1 MKRFFFF
8 TGMLFAFFLSTAA
21 QIAFAQVDTARLQG
35 TITDASGAALV
46 GATVAVT
53 NIDTGRETNVTANDL
68 GYYTVSALPPGHYR
82 VEVTEKGFK
91 KVSRALELQ
100 VAQVAVADFRLDIA
114 EVTQTITVDPG
125 SPFLNPQNSAIVEAF
140 EAPPIPKSPLTAPDS
155 P

>member
-53 NIDTGRETNVTANDL
+53 NIDTGRETNAPSSSRSPRL
-68 GYYTVSALPPGHYR
+68 PSRISAW
-82 VEVTEKGFK
+82 
-91 KVSRALELQ
+91 
-100 VAQVAVADFRLDIA
+100 I
-114 EVTQTITVDPG
+114 
-125 SPFLNPQNSAIVEAF
+125 SA
-140 EAPPIPKSPLTAPDS
+140 K
-155 P
+155 

>member
-8 TGMLFAFFLSTAA
+8 TSMLFAFFLSTAA

-35 TITDASGAALV
+35 TITDSSGAALV
-46 GATVAVT
+46 GATIAVT

-100 VAQVAVADFRLDIA
+100 VAQVAVADFRLDIG
-114 EVTQTITVDPG
+114 EVTQTITVDAG
-125 SPFLNPQNSAIVEAF
+125 SPVLNTQDSAIGEVGRC
-140 EAPPIPKSPLTAPDS
+140 P
-155 P
+155 